1 MTLLLLAGG
10 FVFATAIVVLILF
23 VIAQAIDLWGKPL
36 IERSVEPVSLDNM
49 LDACDWRWP
58 A

>member
-10 FVFATAIVVLILF
+10 FMFASAIVVLILY
-23 VIAQAIDLWGKPL
+23 VLGEIVDLWGKPL
-36 IERSVEPVSLDNM
+36 LERTPV
-49 LDACDWRWP
+49 DASPADDGEWRWP